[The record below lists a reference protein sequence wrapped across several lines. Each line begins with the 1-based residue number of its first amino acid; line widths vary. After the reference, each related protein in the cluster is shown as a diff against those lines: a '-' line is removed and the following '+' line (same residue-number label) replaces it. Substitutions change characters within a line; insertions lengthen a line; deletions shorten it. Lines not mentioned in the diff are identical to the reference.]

1 MDAVDSSQLY
11 MFPVLALLVPNPTT
25 VPLLVAGYV
34 IDNLHVFVDIFVN
47 PESQKLVDYI
57 LPSSSSLIMKD
68 LVGIQSEYDM
78 PMLT

>member
-1 MDAVDSSQLY
+1 ML
-11 MFPVLALLVPNPTT
+11 PVLALLVPNPTT

-34 IDNLHVFVDIFVN
+34 IDNLHVLSTFSLTQN
-47 PESQKLVDYI
+47 PRCVKLVDYI

-68 LVGIQSEYDM
+68 LVGIQSAYDM